1 MSNYDEFLTICFYN
15 NWKLEIQIHIEIY
28 WNHLYFIHHIIG
40 LHNMATV
47 VRPVLSIGVKQ
58 LHGKRRQTDKSRKLH
73 LILNKFYTCWMLLMY
88 NV

>member
-1 MSNYDEFLTICFYN
+1 M
-15 NWKLEIQIHIEIY
+15 EIQIHIEIY

-58 LHGKRRQTDKSRKLH
+58 FAWQKTS
-73 LILNKFYTCWMLLMY
+73 NW
-88 NV
+88 